1 MHCEVA
7 RVADP
12 GEVEAL
18 RADLERRLHDV
29 VRATD
34 DFRAIQ
40 EAVDR
45 VIAELEE
52 HAPGPPAR
60 RAELTEIQVF
70 LRWLRDDAFVFLGYR
85 AYDLRTIE
93 GRREIAVESG
103 SGLGVLRVEA
113 TSAYAKAVPLDE
125 LDPAFRKRAESG
137 SLLIISKTN
146 AESTVHRRARMDY
159 IGILKLDPAGK
170 VVGEHRFIGLFTS
183 RAYAEDAEQIP
194 ILRDKL
200 RHILESAGVVVGS
213 HDYKEIN
220 TIFNS
225 MPKEELFLASPD
237 EIGADIRTV
246 LTSYHTDEIR
256 VSLREDALHRG
267 ISAMVIIPSDRYS
280 GKVRDQIEEMLTR
293 ALEGEVLNFHL
304 ALGGGDQ
311 TRLHYYL
318 SGRPERMHEIRSEA
332 LEQGIG
338 DLLRSWSDRVR
349 EGLERS
355 LPPEEALRQAWR
367 YGAAF
372 ATEYQAATNPDVAAR
387 DILELEAMQA
397 ERRRLSV
404 SFSNSADMSWVPGD
418 EPVTELKLYLSR
430 ERLVLS
436 DFMPVLENAGLRV
449 IAVNPYEVKGGGLLP
464 ALICVFAVQDREGQ
478 QLDVAARGP
487 AVAETIRAVRAG
499 DLSNDILNGLVLA
512 TGLHWREVDVL
523 RTYSLYAF
531 QIGAVPARFA
541 LPWALLK
548 HPDIASHLWELFE
561 IKFDTSLK
569 FACDAFQSVAK
580 TPTDVRGVGSLVTYG
595 GGPPARGQG
604 GAGRDS
610 LERPA
615 GRLPH

>member
-1 MHCEVA
+1 M
-7 RVADP
+7 
-12 GEVEAL
+12 
-18 RADLERRLHDV
+18 
-29 VRATD
+29 
-34 DFRAIQ
+34 
-40 EAVDR
+40 
-45 VIAELEE
+45 
-52 HAPGPPAR
+52 
-60 RAELTEIQVF
+60 
-70 LRWLRDDAFVFLGYR
+70 
-85 AYDLRTIE
+85 
-93 GRREIAVESG
+93 
-103 SGLGVLRVEA
+103 
-113 TSAYAKAVPLDE
+113 
-125 LDPAFRKRAESG
+125 
-137 SLLIISKTN
+137 IISKTN
-146 AESTVHRRARMDY
+146 AESTVHRRGRMDY
-159 IGILKLDPAGK
+159 IGIKKLDPAGK

-267 ISAMVIIPSDRYS
+267 MSAMVIIPSDRYS

-338 DLLRSWSDRVR
+338 DVLRSWSDRVR

-355 LPPEEALRQAWR
+355 LPPEEARRQAWR

-418 EPVTELKLYLSR
+418 EPVTELKLYLIR

-464 ALICVFAVQDREGQ
+464 ALICVFAVQEREGS
-478 QLDVAARGP
+478 LDERREAAREGKTGVLAALGGVTWP
-487 AVAETIRAVRAG
+487 APSAPARIEATVAETIRAVRAG

-512 TGLHWREVDVL
+512 TGLHWREPEQLAEEGKEQYRTLIRGLLDVTDNLDLSGEVVLSYDDPDPYLVVAADKGTAKFSDLPL
-523 RTYSLYAF
+523 RLPDRRRPGSLRAPLGAA
-531 QIGAVPARFA
+531 QAPRHRQPALGAVRDQVRPTE
-541 LPWALLK
+541 LLR
-548 HPDIASHLWELFE
+548 
-561 IKFDTSLK
+561 
-569 FACDAFQSVAK
+569 
-580 TPTDVRGVGSLVTYG
+580 RGGSLDERSSREAAREGKTGVLAALGGVTLL
-595 GGPPARGQG
+595 AEDR
-604 GAGRDS
+604 A
-610 LERPA
+610 L
-615 GRLPH
+615 RLSVLLAYNRKL